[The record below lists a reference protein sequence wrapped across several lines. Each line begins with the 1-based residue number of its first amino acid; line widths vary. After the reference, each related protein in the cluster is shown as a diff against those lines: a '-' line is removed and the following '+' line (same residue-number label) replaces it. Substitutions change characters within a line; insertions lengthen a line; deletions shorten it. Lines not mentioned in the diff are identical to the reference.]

1 MCVSQESLRESCAQV
16 CTLQQRERER
26 EIQRERE
33 REQERLSQHSQVN
46 RERNR
51 EASENESKLEA
62 KLKELEEKGLV
73 RLERTASGSLDIEVI
88 PVTVEKIVTQTGR
101 STSARVLLLLSI

>member
-1 MCVSQESLRESCAQV
+1 MS
-16 CTLQQRERER
+16 TLQQRERER

-33 REQERLSQHSQVN
+33 REQERLSQPSHTE

-51 EASENESKLEA
+51 EKVSEEESRLEQ

-73 RLERTASGSLDIEVI
+73 RLQRTASGSLDIEVI
-88 PVTVEKIVTQTGR
+88 PVVIEKTVTHTGADYL
-101 STSARVLLLLSI
+101 SVLKNIKSIFV

>member
-1 MCVSQESLRESCAQV
+1 MS
-16 CTLQQRERER
+16 TLQQRERER

-33 REQERLSQHSQVN
+33 REQERQPSQVN

-51 EASENESKLEA
+51 EASETESKLEA

-73 RLERTASGSLDIEVI
+73 RLERTASGDLDIEVI

-101 STSARVLLLLSI
+101 STSAEYRELQSSPLLSI

>member
-1 MCVSQESLRESCAQV
+1 MRESCTQV
-16 CTLQQRERER
+16 STLQQRERER

-33 REQERLSQHSQVN
+33 REQERMSQPSQVE
-46 RERNR
+46 REKV
-51 EASENESKLEA
+51 SEKESKLEV
-62 KLKELEEKGLV
+62 KLRELQEKGLV

-101 STSARVLLLLSI
+101 STS

>member
-1 MCVSQESLRESCAQV
+1 MS
-16 CTLQQRERER
+16 TLQQRERER

-33 REQERLSQHSQVN
+33 REQERQPSQVN

-51 EASENESKLEA
+51 EASETESKLEA

-73 RLERTASGSLDIEVI
+73 RLERTASGDLDIEVI

-101 STSARVLLLLSI
+101 STSARVLLCLASKMKGVMNCLFFTVL